1 MRYWLAIFALMIS
14 KHVLA
19 SPFSRGLAVE
29 TQSPDALCPDLAT
42 TREAI
47 HNRLGT
53 LALAGEER
61 GWLARYTVG
70 HAPGQAGDFVRLELL
85 DPGGVLRLQ
94 RDLPRQDEACATL
107 AQAIALVVERY
118 FRELAPEVTVAPAV
132 APSPTPAQKPVS
144 APVPLLTPRW
154 ALGLGVGTASAQP
167 GAIAAAQAGF
177 WLTRATHLELSL
189 LADLAAYHERLG
201 DSELELRSY
210 PAALGVGFGRRA
222 EVWDFFLG
230 PETRWTLESVRGSAL
245 AAANAGSGAAW
256 AAGAAGGVSWW
267 PRGPVGV
274 AARASLDYTLARTT
288 YQVET
293 GAGLKN
299 VLELPAIQG
308 LFTLSLVFGRAR

>member
-210 PAALGVGFGRRA
+210 PPHSASVLDAAPKFGTSSSARRRAGLWRACAAVRSPRPMLALARRGRRVPRA
-222 EVWDFFLG
+222 GFRGG
-230 PETRWTLESVRGSAL
+230 PEAPSGSPRVPRSITPWRGRRIRS
-245 AAANAGSGAAW
+245 
-256 AAGAAGGVSWW
+256 
-267 PRGPVGV
+267 RPV
-274 AARASLDYTLARTT
+274 
-288 YQVET
+288 
-293 GAGLKN
+293 
-299 VLELPAIQG
+299 PA
-308 LFTLSLVFGRAR
+308 